1 MAKQARAVQTRRAIV
16 EAAASV
22 FDDYGYERAALSEIL
37 RRAEVTKGALYF
49 HFPSKESL
57 AQAIMDEQTTRV
69 RVPESGSRLQAL
81 VDITHQ
87 FAYSLAH
94 DPLARAGTRLSIEG
108 VFLNGVHPWG
118 EWFDLVARLLT
129 EAKEA
134 GEVLPQ
140 VNSEETAEFIVSAFT
155 GVQLVSEAIT
165 KRTDLRG
172 RVAILWHNILPAIT
186 YPGVIIRIKPEGA
199 TDPSLAR
206 DDDETAA
213 EAPEGAEPEPLTT
226 SPAAS

>member
-69 RVPESGSRLQAL
+69 RVPEGGSRLQAL

-87 FAYSLAH
+87 FAHSLVH
-94 DPLARAGTRLSIEG
+94 DPLSRAGTRLSIEG

-118 EWFDLVARLLT
+118 DWFDMVAQLLT
-129 EAKEA
+129 ESKEA

-140 VNSEETAEFIVSAFT
+140 VDPEETAEFIVSAFT

-172 RVAILWHNILPAIT
+172 RVAVLWRNVLPAIT
-186 YPGVIIRIKPEGA
+186 HPGVIIRIRPEGA
-199 TDPSLAR
+199 TDPAVAL
-206 DDDETAA
+206 DDEGAGELATV
-213 EAPEGAEPEPLTT
+213 AP
-226 SPAAS
+226 SAS